1 MNNDDNKENFND
13 TVNDSMNKEEPI
25 EIIKPELIKDQ
36 EEMKQDSQESNS
48 FLKFVDHS
56 AIAAAKKNEEDEQ
69 KCKSNLEKDNDELE
83 EVVRPM
89 IEVLSENKPEIP
101 ILSIPISDPKNE
113 FPQKA
118 RVKTLLNYKT
128 SETFTNYFFIFNLLS
143 YSKENFVSAFL
154 ENQVF

>member
-1 MNNDDNKENFND
+1 M
-13 TVNDSMNKEEPI
+13 T
-25 EIIKPELIKDQ
+25 Q
-36 EEMKQDSQESNS
+36 ESQESNS
-48 FLKFVDHS
+48 FLKFVDHN

-69 KCKSNLEKDNDELE
+69 KRQSSLEKDNDELE

-101 ILSIPISDPKNE
+101 ILSIPISDPKNK
-113 FPQKA
+113 FPQKE
-118 RVKTLLNYKT
+118 RVKSLLNYKT
-128 SETFTNYFFIFNLLS
+128 SETFTNYFFIFNLPS